1 LELHFKEERTKD
13 MHETNLFNMEI
24 PNEIKPV
31 IEEIVAAH
39 NEKRI
44 KTLKFSNPTI
54 WQIIDEPDPE
64 TKKIYIQILPKV
76 EAQ

>member
-1 LELHFKEERTKD
+1 
-13 MHETNLFNMEI
+13 MQETNVTSMQI
-24 PNEIKPV
+24 PTDIMPV

-54 WQIIDEPDPE
+54 WQIIDEPEPE
-64 TKKIYIQILPKV
+64 TRKIYIQILPKNKL
-76 EAQ
+76 Q

>member
-1 LELHFKEERTKD
+1 
-13 MHETNLFNMEI
+13 MQETNVTNMQI
-24 PNEIKPV
+24 PTEIKPV

-54 WQIIDEPDPE
+54 WQIIDEPEPE
-64 TKKIYIQILPKV
+64 TRKIYIQILPKNKL
-76 EAQ
+76 Q